1 MERIN
6 LKYYLLQSRSC
17 SCLLNV
23 GETWRDLKTI
33 TQTRPEPESNPE
45 AGDRCSPPGGCVLA
59 LLDNEYQ
66 NIHSISKMITFLRS
80 EVKLEGRIG
89 FRSGFG
95 VKVRVRELANV
106 VAPCDEP
113 VSPKAS
119 KC

>member
-1 MERIN
+1 
-6 LKYYLLQSRSC
+6 
-17 SCLLNV
+17 
-23 GETWRDLKTI
+23 
-33 TQTRPEPESNPE
+33 
-45 AGDRCSPPGGCVLA
+45 
-59 LLDNEYQ
+59 
-66 NIHSISKMITFLRS
+66 MITFLRS

-89 FRSGFG
+89 FRSWFG